1 MARTAHRRSMRVGD
15 LLKQEVSDIIRNEMK
30 DPRIGFVTVTAV
42 DVTDDLRY
50 ARVFVSILGDEETRT
65 RSLQGLDSATGFVR
79 SQIGRR
85 VRLRHIPEFSFR
97 FDHSCLYAA
106 RIAEVMKTIQP
117 DGGAPAAH
125 DGEDSPHTSPS
136 GEDAEHG

>member
-1 MARTAHRRSMRVGD
+1 MSQRRAMRVAD

-42 DVTDDLRY
+42 EVTDDLRY
-50 ARVFVSILGDEETRT
+50 ARVFVSILGDEEARQ
-65 RSLQGLDSATGFVR
+65 RSLQGLESATGFIR

-97 FDHSCLYAA
+97 FDSSLIYAA

-117 DGGAPAAH
+117 IDPAPP
-125 DGEDSPHTSPS
+125 DGEDSHQASPS
-136 GEDAEHG
+136 VEDAEHG

>member
-1 MARTAHRRSMRVGD
+1 MSRRSLRVAD

-50 ARVFVSILGDEETRT
+50 ARVFVSVFGSDAERT
-65 RSLQGLDSATGFVR
+65 RSLQGLERATGFIR

-85 VRLRHIPEFSFR
+85 VRLRHTPEFSFR
-97 FDHSCLYAA
+97 FDRSLIHAA

-117 DGGAPAAH
+117 VDGAPAPS
-125 DGEDSPHTSPS
+125 DGEDAHPASPPV
-136 GEDAEHG
+136 EDAEHG